1 MTDTKEDYK
10 HLRSI
15 ADDPPRGK
23 FVALF
28 DDGSGASLFRF
39 SGDTLY
45 TEEGGIYAPEDGETH
60 ADVLIDFGYSH
71 WLPLPDDYKV
81 WGKHDPTIR
90 QTVRTN
96 PCAPGIRKGHLAA
109 RGD

>member
-1 MTDTKEDYK
+1 MTDEQEKFK

-28 DDGSGASLFRF
+28 EDGSGASLFRF

-81 WGKHDPTIR
+81 WGE
-90 QTVRTN
+90 
-96 PCAPGIRKGHLAA
+96 A
-109 RGD
+109 